1 MMKFATPEEIAYA
14 ESILLKEGLHFE
26 QPYID
31 IIQCNE
37 TKDIKACPGSGKTT
51 SLLAKL
57 VILANKMPLENN
69 QGICVLTHTNVAIN
83 EIKSRLGK
91 KADVLFTYPNFFG
104 TIQSFVDKFLAIP
117 CFELCYGKSPIN
129 ISDELYLNCVLRSFR
144 AKTNYLKAK
153 NPKLRNKLYSL
164 ILANNDFWDNTRLS
178 IVNNPTLKLVDN
190 KTRLA
195 LDRMSVV

>member
-37 TKDIKACPGSGKTT
+37 TEDIKACPGSRKTT

-69 QGICVLTHTNVAIN
+69 QGIWVLTHTNVAIN

-91 KADVLFTYPNFFG
+91 KADVLFT
-104 TIQSFVDKFLAIP
+104 
-117 CFELCYGKSPIN
+117 
-129 ISDELYLNCVLRSFR
+129 
-144 AKTNYLKAK
+144 
-153 NPKLRNKLYSL
+153 
-164 ILANNDFWDNTRLS
+164 
-178 IVNNPTLKLVDN
+178 
-190 KTRLA
+190 
-195 LDRMSVV
+195 